1 MLRYYIYCRKSSESE
16 DRQVLSIE
24 SQLIELKRLAESQ
37 NLSVV
42 DIFTESKSAK
52 SPGRPL
58 FDEMLKRLNARK
70 ADGIICWKLDRLA
83 RNPID
88 GGQISWMLQK
98 GIIKHIQTDDRSYNP
113 EDNVLLMNVEFG
125 MANQYVLDL
134 SKNVKRG
141 LKTKAEKGWLPAMA
155 PLGYLNDS
163 AAEKGKREIHI
174 DPKRFDLVRNMWEL
188 MLTGRATPSKIANI
202 ANNEWELR
210 SLKGGPLA
218 KSTIYQLFGNSFYTG
233 WYEYPAGSGN
243 WHKGSHKPMIT
254 QEEYDRVQI
263 LLGRKGKSRI
273 KKHVFAFTGLIRC
286 GECGVMVT
294 AEEKNQ
300 IICSECNYKFS
311 SNNREECPKCG
322 IGIDKMNNPVILR
335 YVYYHCTKK
344 INLNCSQGSVEI
356 KALERQIVQL
366 LSSITISDNFKTWAL
381 EYLKE
386 ENEKEASSRELIFA
400 SQRKA
405 YDICIKKLDNLFNL
419 KISPSN
425 SDGSLLSDEEYGKE
439 KTELMK
445 EKIRL
450 EGVLNDTE
458 KRVERFLKT
467 QEKVF
472 NYARY
477 AQYWFAQGSPQEKAD
492 LLQTLGSNIVLS
504 MKKLEL
510 ELVTPFKVIGEIVK
524 EVPQVSGRFEPEYNG
539 LNKEQLDDIYLRFPS
554 VCRGLDKVRT
564 WIWSHLEDCSI
575 PSFGKES
582 GWAPRSSHLHSV

>member
-1 MLRYYIYCRKSSESE
+1 MLRYFIYCRKSSESE

-24 SQLIELKRLAESQ
+24 SQLTELKRLAESH

-42 DIFTESKSAK
+42 DILTESKSAK

-58 FDEMLKRLNARK
+58 FDEMLKRIKERK

-88 GGQISWMLQK
+88 GGQIAWMLQK
-98 GIIKHIQTDDRSYNP
+98 TIIKHIQTNDRSYYP

-125 MANQYVLDL
+125 MANQYILDL

-163 AAEKGKREIHI
+163 AAEKGRREIHI
-174 DPKRFDLVRNMWEL
+174 DPTRFSLVRKIWEL
-188 MLTGRATPSKIANI
+188 MLTGRATPSKIAI
-202 ANNEWELR
+202 TANNEWGLR
-210 SLKGGPLA
+210 SLKGRPLA
-218 KSTIYQLFGNSFYTG
+218 KSTIYQLFSNPFYTG

-243 WHKGSHKPMIT
+243 WHKGGHKPMIT
-254 QEEYDRVQI
+254 QEEYDKVQI
-263 LLGRKGKSRI
+263 LLGRKGKSRV
-273 KKHVFAFTGLIRC
+273 KRHLFAFTGLIRC
-286 GECGVMVT
+286 GECGAMVT

-300 IICSECNYKFS
+300 IICSDCGHKFS
-311 SNNREECPKCG
+311 SNNRQECPKCG
-322 IGIDKMNNPVILR
+322 TPIERMNNPTILH
-335 YVYYHCTKK
+335 YVYYHCTKR
-344 INLNCSQGSVEI
+344 INTNCSQGSVEAG
-356 KALERQIVQL
+356 ALDEQIIHR
-366 LSSITISDNFKTWAL
+366 LSGITISDNFKGWAL

-386 ENEKEASSRELIFA
+386 ENEKEATSRESILA

-405 YDICIKKLDNLFNL
+405 YDICIKKLDNLFQL

-425 SDGSLLSDEEYGKE
+425 CDGSLISDEDYGKQRAV
-439 KTELMK
+439 LMK

-450 EGVLNDTE
+450 EEILNDTE
-458 KRVERFLKT
+458 KRVERFLEA

-477 AQYWFAQGSPQEKAD
+477 AQYWFTLGSPQEKAA
-492 LLQTLGSNIVLS
+492 LLQALGSNIVLNT
-504 MKKLEL
+504 KKLDL
-510 ELVTPFKVIGEIVK
+510 ELVIPFEVIGEIIK
-524 EVPQVSGRFEPEYNG
+524 EVPQVSERFEPEYNG
-539 LNKEQLDDIYLRFPS
+539 LNKEQLDNIYLSFPN

-564 WIWSHLEDCSI
+564 WIWSHLEDLSI
-575 PSFGKES
+575 PEFVKKPG
-582 GWAPRSSHLHSV
+582 